1 MKVTIIQTTTKTF
14 NESRVLLTTRVTEA
28 YIIEPAKD
36 KVLRH
41 ITTGR
46 VFVTG
51 LCVNK
56 ERKIQEYEE
65 IDKPEDWKIED

>member
-14 NESRVLLTTRVTEA
+14 NESRVLLTTNINETYLITPDEG
-28 YIIEPAKD
+28 

-41 ITTGR
+41 KATGQL
-46 VFVTG
+46 FSTG

-65 IDKPEDWKIED
+65 IDKK